1 MEPLQISNE
10 QLNKRLDRIEKLL
23 LGQKEIL
30 NLEETSEFT
39 GLSRAYIYKLSSLGQ
54 IPKYKP
60 RNGQLY
66 FKRTEIEAWLL
77 RNKTSSQDEIDMA
90 ADQYLLRQNK

>member
-1 MEPLQISNE
+1 METTHITNKQINS
-10 QLNKRLDRIEKLL
+10 RLERIEKLL

-77 RNKTSSQDEIDMA
+77 RNKTLSQDEVDLA
-90 ADQYLLRQNK
+90 ADQYLLNQNK